1 MTSAHDPVEGQLATD
16 GRSFWSNGG
25 WVPATSADGTS
36 KWDGSQWVTQP
47 RAFFQNIPDEATDI
61 DNRFMAKGSTPPG
74 VKAPP
79 TPTLFRDRHIAV
91 GPDSLGVRTTLAGR
105 WHLIRIRDIQ
115 SVAIVPPSSARQV
128 TFLRS
133 PTTPK
138 PFIAIQDRLGNVV
151 SINVIK
157 FPPGASSA
165 LTPHLPSDTNVTGAA
180 RRFLEGRGL
189 PGQWGRKFNWFKS
202 ID

>member
-1 MTSAHDPVEGQLATD
+1 MA
-16 GRSFWSNGG
+16 SNC
-25 WVPATSADGTS
+25 
-36 KWDGSQWVTQP
+36 
-47 RAFFQNIPDEATDI
+47 
-61 DNRFMAKGSTPPG
+61 
-74 VKAPP
+74 
-79 TPTLFRDRHIAV
+79 
-91 GPDSLGVRTTLAGR
+91 
-105 WHLIRIRDIQ
+105 IRDIQ

-180 RRFLEGRGL
+180 GGSLRAVACQGSREQVQLVQVHRLMWNGL
-189 PGQWGRKFNWFKS
+189 PKGRLQHRGEWPA
-202 ID
+202 